1 MAGHGIDQ
9 GVADDAATATPHSP
23 AADYV
28 AFIQPQDDSHATAS
42 QSAMEQSSAAAGQE
56 HGAAN
61 ATPAGDYMALVQSE
75 SSDHAAASQTAGDHP
90 SSTADYSQM
99 MTDAASHA
107 AQGPQEP
114 PSADQLFA
122 DAHVDA
128 GGAAHDAGGGM
139 DHGAA
144 AQVDAAAIAPPAELP
159 PAEPGEQ
166 GHAAGH

>member
-9 GVADDAATATPHSP
+9 GVADDAATATLHSP

-28 AFIQPQDDSHATAS
+28 ALIQPQDDSHATAS

-56 HGAAN
+56 HG
-61 ATPAGDYMALVQSE
+61 DYMALVQSG